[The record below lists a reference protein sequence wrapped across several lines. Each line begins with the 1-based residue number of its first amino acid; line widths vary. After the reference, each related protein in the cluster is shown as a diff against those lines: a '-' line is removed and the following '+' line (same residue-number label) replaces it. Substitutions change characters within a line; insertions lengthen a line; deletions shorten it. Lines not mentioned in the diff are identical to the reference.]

1 MKNEKCKICRRLG
14 MKLFLKGERCLSQ
27 KCPIVRRSYPPG
39 IRGKRRGK
47 RRLVPLSEY
56 GKELGEKQ
64 KLREWYNLKERQF
77 KKYVKEVMEKRGRV
91 EDIGELLIEK
101 LERRLDNVIFRLGLA
116 SSRIQARQLVSH
128 SHFLVNGRVINI
140 PSYQLKKGDKI
151 RLCPSSLKKTI
162 FRNLILT
169 LKKHKPPS
177 WLKLDAEKI
186 EGEIIG
192 KPSIAEAAPPAEISA
207 IFEFYSR

>member
-1 MKNEKCKICRRLG
+1 M
-14 MKLFLKGERCLSQ
+14 
-27 KCPIVRRSYPPG
+27 
-39 IRGKRRGK
+39 IR
-47 RRLVPLSEY
+47 LSEY
-56 GKELGEKQ
+56 GKELREKQ
-64 KLREWYNLKERQF
+64 KLREWYNLGERQF
-77 KKYVKEVMEKRGRV
+77 KKYVKEVMEKRGKV
-91 EDIGELLIEK
+91 EDVSELLIVK
-101 LERRLDNVIFRLGLA
+101 LERRLDNVIFRLGLS

-128 SHFLVNGRVINI
+128 GHFLVNRRIINI

-151 RLCPSSLKKTI
+151 SLRLNSIKKTI
-162 FRNLILT
+162 FQNLALA

-186 EGEIIG
+186 EGEVTG